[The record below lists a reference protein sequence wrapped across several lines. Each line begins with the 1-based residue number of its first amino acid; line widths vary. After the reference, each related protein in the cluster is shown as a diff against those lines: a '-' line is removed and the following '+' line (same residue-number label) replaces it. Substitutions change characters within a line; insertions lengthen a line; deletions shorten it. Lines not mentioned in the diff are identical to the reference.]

1 VNGLKIAVPTTGNKL
16 LNDRVADTFS
26 RASTFTFVSV
36 QNGKIVEVEFINNDA
51 KELKQGAGPLVA
63 GMMKDNSVEVV
74 LSGDIGPGASSIL
87 NTIGIEIVKISSGL
101 KVRNVINNWLKENA
115 SVPFII

>member
-1 VNGLKIAVPTTGNKL
+1 MNSLKIAVPTTGNKL

-36 QNGKIVEVEFINNDA
+36 QNGKIMEVDLIKNDA
-51 KELKQGAGPLVA
+51 QELKQGAGPLVA
-63 GMMKDNSVEVV
+63 GIMKENGVELV

-87 NTIGIEIVKISSGL
+87 NTIDIKIVKIKSGL
-101 KVRNVINNWLKENA
+101 KVKNAVNNWLEEN
-115 SVPFII
+115 

>member
-1 VNGLKIAVPTTGNKL
+1 MNDLKIAVPTNGNKL

-26 RASTFTFVSV
+26 RAPTFTFITV
-36 QNGKIVEVEFINNDA
+36 QSGKIMDFDFIKNDA

-63 GMMKDNSVEVV
+63 GIMKDNSVEVV

-87 NTIGIEIVKISSGL
+87 NTIGIEIVKITTGL
-101 KVRNVINNWLKENA
+101 KVRNVMNNWLDEN
-115 SVPFII
+115 

>member
-1 VNGLKIAVPTTGNKL
+1 MSGLKIAVPTMGNKL

-36 QNGKIVEVEFINNDA
+36 QNGKIMEVYFIKNDA

-63 GMMKDNSVEVV
+63 GIMKENGVEFV

-87 NTIGIEIVKISSGL
+87 NTIDIKIVKIKSGL
-101 KVRNVINNWLKENA
+101 KVRNVIYDWLKEKA
-115 SVPFII
+115 SVPFIK

>member
-1 VNGLKIAVPTTGNKL
+1 MVNDLKIAIPTTGIKL

-26 RASTFTFVSV
+26 RASTFTFVTV
-36 QNGKIVEVEFINNDA
+36 QNSKIMEVDFIKNDS

-63 GMMKDNSVEVV
+63 SIMKENSVEIV

-87 NTIGIEIVKISSGL
+87 NTIDIKIVKIKSGL
-101 KVRNVINNWLKENA
+101 KVRNVINNWLEEN
-115 SVPFII
+115 